1 MKTIT
6 HEGQEYILKTEVDGI
21 VRERLS
27 KVTENKRTAEK
38 RVSELEA
45 TLEEMGSKVKGAEA
59 MASQLASLQ
68 DELAVSNQRY
78 ERHQAIASQG
88 ITDPEVRDLVEWQYN
103 KAMDSKAKKDRI
115 PMGEW
120 MVGMKEDVSTVP
132 TVLKPYFQAPQESS
146 TPSQIQELGE
156 RLEHTQATPQMATA
170 STQPAP
176 RPSTNQGVTQTQ
188 DHATNGDMW
197 KKASGDFEF
206 YQKNREQLKKQ
217 YYQRRNN
224 RFKI

>member
-27 KVTENKRTAEK
+27 KVTETKRSAEK
-38 RVSELEA
+38 RVQELE
-45 TLEEMGSKVKGAEA
+45 TQLEDMGGKVKGAEA

-78 ERHQAIASQG
+78 ERHQAIAAQG

-103 KAMDSKAKKDRI
+103 KAMESKAKKDKI

-120 MVGMKEDVSTVP
+120 MSTMKEGGQVP
-132 TVLKPYFQAPQESS
+132 TVLKPYFQAQEAPQNAPQESNPVNVDRSLNQPVGEAPQS
-146 TPSQIQELGE
+146 T
-156 RLEHTQATPQMATA
+156 
-170 STQPAP
+170 P
-176 RPSTNQGVTQTQ
+176 RPSTNQGVAQTQ
-188 DHATNGDMW
+188 NHSTNGDMW
-197 KKASGDFEF
+197 KRAGRDFEF
-206 YQKNREQLKKQ
+206 YQQNRAELKKQ
-217 YYQRRNN
+217 YYAKRNN
-224 RFKI
+224 RFKQ

>member
-6 HEGQEYILKTEVDGI
+6 HEGQEYILKSEVDGI

-27 KVTENKRTAEK
+27 KVTENKRSAEK

-45 TLEEMGSKVKGAEA
+45 QLEDMSSKVKGAEA
-59 MASQLASLQ
+59 MASQLATLQ

-78 ERHQAIASQG
+78 ERHQAIAAQG

-120 MVGMKEDVSTVP
+120 MATMKEGGEVP
-132 TVLKPYFQAPQESS
+132 TVLKPYFQAQEAPQNAPEES
-146 TPSQIQELGE
+146 TPANVDRSQIQALGE
-156 RLEHTQATPQMATA
+156 PLQ
-170 STQPAP
+170 STL
-176 RPSTNQGVTQTQ
+176 RPSTNQGVAQTPN
-188 DHATNGDMW
+188 HSTSGDVW
-197 KKASGDFEF
+197 KRAASDFEF
-206 YQKNREQLKKQ
+206 YQQNRAELKKQ
-217 YYQRRNN
+217 YYARRNN
-224 RFKI
+224 RFKQW

>member
-6 HEGQEYILKTEVDGI
+6 HEGQEYILKSEVDGI

-27 KVTENKRTAEK
+27 KVTENKRSAEK

-45 TLEEMGSKVKGAEA
+45 QLEDMSGKVKGAEA

-78 ERHQAIASQG
+78 ERHQAIAAQG

-103 KAMDSKAKKDRI
+103 KAMDSKAKKDRV

-120 MVGMKEDVSTVP
+120 MATMKEGGEVP
-132 TVLKPYFQAPQESS
+132 TVLKPYFQAQEAPQNAPQES
-146 TPSQIQELGE
+146 TPTNTDASQIQSISEPL
-156 RLEHTQATPQMATA
+156 Q
-170 STQPAP
+170 SKP
-176 RPSTNQGVTQTQ
+176 RPTTNQGVAPTTN
-188 DHATNGDMW
+188 HSTNGEMW
-197 KKASGDFEF
+197 KRAASDFE
-206 YQKNREQLKKQ
+206 
-217 YYQRRNN
+217 YYQQNRAELRKAYYAKRNN
-224 RFKI
+224 RFKQ

>member
-27 KVTENKRTAEK
+27 KVTENKRSAEK

-45 TLEEMGSKVKGAEA
+45 QLEDMSGKVKGAEA

-78 ERHQAIASQG
+78 ERHQAIAAQG

-103 KAMDSKAKKDRI
+103 KAMDSKAKKDRV

-120 MVGMKEDVSTVP
+120 MATMKEGGEVP
-132 TVLKPYFQAPQESS
+132 TVLKPYFQAQEGTQNAPQESTS
-146 TPSQIQELGE
+146 TNPDASQIQSISEPLQSQ
-156 RLEHTQATPQMATA
+156 T
-170 STQPAP
+170 
-176 RPSTNQGVTQTQ
+176 RPTTNQGVAPTTN
-188 DHATNGDMW
+188 HSTNGDMW
-197 KKASGDFEF
+197 KRAASDFE
-206 YQKNREQLKKQ
+206 
-217 YYQRRNN
+217 YYQQNRAELRKAYYAKRNN
-224 RFKI
+224 RFKQ

>member
-6 HEGQEYILKTEVDGI
+6 HEGQEYILKSEVDGI

-27 KVTENKRTAEK
+27 KVTENKRSAEK
-38 RVSELEA
+38 RVSELESQ
-45 TLEEMGSKVKGAEA
+45 LEDMSSKVKGAEA

-78 ERHQAIASQG
+78 ERHQAIAAQG

-120 MVGMKEDVSTVP
+120 MATMKEGGEVP
-132 TVLKPYFQAPQESS
+132 TVLKPYFQAQEAPQNAPQESAP
-146 TPSQIQELGE
+146 TNVDRSQLQALGE
-156 RLEHTQATPQMATA
+156 PLQ
-170 STQPAP
+170 STP
-176 RPSTNQGVTQTQ
+176 RPSTNQGVAQTPN
-188 DHATNGDMW
+188 HSTSGDVW
-197 KKASGDFEF
+197 KRAVSDFEF
-206 YQKNREQLKKQ
+206 YQQNRAELKKQ
-217 YYQRRNN
+217 YYARRNQ
-224 RFKI
+224 RFKQ

>member
-27 KVTENKRTAEK
+27 KVTETKRSAEK
-38 RVSELEA
+38 RVSELESQ
-45 TLEEMGSKVKGAEA
+45 LEDMSSKVKGAEA
-59 MASQLASLQ
+59 MSSQLATLQ

-78 ERHQAIASQG
+78 ERHQAIAAQG

-120 MVGMKEDVSTVP
+120 MATMKEGGEVP
-132 TVLKPYFQAPQESS
+132 TVLKPYFQAQEAPQSTPQES
-146 TPSQIQELGE
+146 TPTNVDGSQIQSLQE
-156 RLEHTQATPQMATA
+156 APQ
-170 STQPAP
+170 STP
-176 RPSTNQGVTQTQ
+176 RPSTNQGVAQTQ
-188 DHATNGDMW
+188 NHSTSGDVW
-197 KKASGDFEF
+197 KRAASDFEF
-206 YQKNREQLKKQ
+206 YQQNRAELRKA
-217 YYQRRNN
+217 YYAKRNN
-224 RFKI
+224 RFKQ

>member
-27 KVTENKRTAEK
+27 KVTETKRSAEK
-38 RVSELEA
+38 RVSELESQ
-45 TLEEMGSKVKGAEA
+45 LEDMSSKVKGAEA
-59 MASQLASLQ
+59 MASQLATLQ

-78 ERHQAIASQG
+78 ERHQAIAAQG

-120 MVGMKEDVSTVP
+120 MATMKEGGEVP
-132 TVLKPYFQAPQESS
+132 TVLKPYFQAQEAPQSTPQES
-146 TPSQIQELGE
+146 TPTNVDGSQIQSLQE
-156 RLEHTQATPQMATA
+156 APQ
-170 STQPAP
+170 STP
-176 RPSTNQGVTQTQ
+176 RPSTNQGVAQTQ
-188 DHATNGDMW
+188 NHSTSGDVW
-197 KKASGDFEF
+197 KRAASDFEF
-206 YQKNREQLKKQ
+206 YQQNRAELRKA
-217 YYQRRNN
+217 YYAKRNN
-224 RFKI
+224 RFKQ